1 MEQYNVTGMS
11 CAACS
16 TRVEKAVRGVEG
28 VTEVSVNLLTN
39 SMLVEG
45 TADSSAIITAVEQAG
60 YGAEKKVRGAQNPQA
75 DGTSASASD
84 ALADK
89 ETPKMK
95 RRLIASLCFL
105 IPLMYLSMGHMMWG
119 WWIGDFL
126 ANNMLAQGITQLL
139 LTGIIMVINQ
149 KFFFNG
155 FGSLMR
161 KIAEHGYA
169 RRTGRQRFLRLQC
182 LCALWHESG
191 GAGGGRGT
199 DDGISS

>member
-16 TRVEKAVRGVEG
+16 ARVEKAVRSVEG

-60 YGAEKKVRGAQNPQA
+60 YGAEKKIHGVQNAQES
-75 DGTSASASD
+75 GVSARASD

-89 ETPKMK
+89 ETPRMK
-95 RRLIASLCFL
+95 RRLMASLCFL

-119 WWIGDFL
+119 WPVGDFL
-126 ANNMLAQGITQLL
+126 GNNMLAQGITQLL
-139 LTGIIMVINQ
+139 LTGIIMVIIISRNT
-149 KFFFNG
+149 KF
-155 FGSLMR
+155 LPR
-161 KIAEHGYA
+161 KRSFASA
-169 RRTGRQRFLRLQC
+169 
-182 LCALWHESG
+182 
-191 GAGGGRGT
+191 
-199 DDGISS
+199 